1 MRPESCSPPAERPRG
16 FFAQFGKPTGTL
28 GAVVGQLM
36 ALKNGPRSRFVLSL
50 LDLAPHHRAL
60 EIGFGPGVDL
70 ARVAALVPE
79 GSVAG
84 VDHSDVMLR
93 QARRRLKRTGHL
105 ARADLR
111 LAGVAP
117 LPFADAVFERLFSI
131 NCVQSW
137 DNLDAATR
145 EISRVLA
152 PTGRVAIAFQ
162 PMSRG
167 ATDDSA
173 RRKAAEIAESLGRAG
188 LREISISERALRPV
202 LCCCVLATR

>member
-1 MRPESCSPPAERPRG
+1 MRPESCTPPTEPPQG
-16 FFAQFGKPTGTL
+16 FFAQFGKPTGAL
-28 GAVVGQLM
+28 GAVVGHLM
-36 ALKNGPRSRFVLSL
+36 AWKNGPRSRFVLSL
-50 LDLAPHHRAL
+50 LDLAPHHRVL

-79 GSVAG
+79 GSIAG
-84 VDHSDVMLR
+84 VDHSDIMLR
-93 QARRRLKRTGHL
+93 QARRRLARTGHL

-111 LAGVAP
+111 CAGVAP
-117 LPFADAVFERLFSI
+117 LPFGDTVFDRLFSI
-131 NCVQSW
+131 NSVQFW
-137 DNLDAATR
+137 GDLDVATR

-152 PTGRVAIAFQ
+152 PAGRVAIAFQ

-167 ATDDSA
+167 ATDDDA
-173 RRKAAEIAESLGRAG
+173 RRKAAVVADSLGRAG